1 MKTIA
6 NILWFLFTGLGSCL
20 AWFFVGLLWCL
31 TVVGIPFGLQC
42 FKLAGLYAWPFG
54 KDVKGKFGKHPIA
67 NTLWLLFGGLGFAFS
82 MAIAGLLWCIT
93 VVGIPFGLQCFKLAE
108 LALAPF
114 GAKVD

>member
-1 MKTIA
+1 MLKRITAEHIKRCFTLSNTVKSFLIYTKVKT
-6 NILWFLFTGLGSCL
+6 N
-20 AWFFVGLLWCL
+20 FF
-31 TVVGIPFGLQC
+31 
-42 FKLAGLYAWPFG
+42 
-54 KDVKGKFGKHPIA
+54 DVKSQSG

>member
-20 AWFFVGLLWCL
+20 AWFLLGILWCI
-31 TVVGIPFGLQC
+31 TIVGIPFGLQC
-42 FKLAGLYAWPFG
+42 FKFAGLYAWPFG
-54 KDVKGKFGKHPIA
+54 KTVKGKFGKHPIA
-67 NTLWLLFGGLGFAFS
+67 NTLWLIFGGLGFAFS

-93 VVGIPFGLQCFKLAE
+93 IVCIPFGLQCFKLAE